1 MQAALR
7 WLTDHPTEWIVPA
20 AVFAATVLAAGLAR
34 QLLLRTLGAWA
45 RRSASRP
52 GQILVD
58 ALRAP
63 TLIGIAILGVHLAI
77 EFSHLPKSV
86 TRAVPTVM
94 EALWIILLT
103 TVCMRIAR
111 DMVRHYGGQIPG
123 ALPVTSLTQNLA
135 QLAVLT
141 LGLVPLLR
149 LMGVEL
155 APMLTA
161 LGVGG
166 LAVAL
171 ALQDTLSNL
180 FAGFHV
186 ALAGQVRLGDYIK
199 LNTGEEGYVVDIGWR
214 NATIRSLSNNLIIV
228 PNAKLAQAIVTNF
241 HLPERRMSSSMQVSA
256 SYDSDPDRVER
267 VLLEVGLQGARDIPG
282 MMKEPAPAVAFDP
295 GFGESALV
303 FTLNYQVAEFA
314 DQFGVRNELRKR
326 ILRRFKEEGIV
337 IPFTT
342 RTVKL
347 EGPVAGK
354 PLQGS
359 GMPDPYRAEEQP

>member
-1 MQAALR
+1 MQATLH
-7 WLTDHPTEWIVPA
+7 WLTKDPAEWIRPA
-20 AVFAATVLAAGLAR
+20 AVFVATVLVAGLAR
-34 QLLLRTLGAWA
+34 QLLLRALRAWA
-45 RRSASRP
+45 TRSASKL
-52 GQILVD
+52 GQILAD

-63 TLIGIAILGVHLAI
+63 TLIWIVILGVHLAI

-86 TRAVPTVM
+86 TKAVPTVM

-103 TVCMRIAR
+103 TVGMRIAR
-111 DMVRHYGGQIPG
+111 DLVRHYGGQIPG

-141 LGLVPLLR
+141 LGLLPLLR
-149 LMGVEL
+149 LFGVEL

-199 LNTGEEGYVVDIGWR
+199 LNTGEEGYVADIGWR
-214 NATIRSLSNNLIIV
+214 SASIRSLTNNLIIV
-228 PNAKLAQAIVTNF
+228 PNAKLAQAIVTNY
-241 HLPERRMSSSMQVSA
+241 HLPEKCMASSLQVGV
-256 SYDSDPDRVER
+256 SYDSDPDRIER
-267 VLLEVGLQGARDIPG
+267 VLLEVVTQGAREIPA
-282 MMKEPAPAVAFDP
+282 MLAEPAPSVAFDP
-295 GFGESALV
+295 GFGESALS

-314 DQFGVRNELRKR
+314 DQFNVRNELRR
-326 ILRRFKEEGIV
+326 RVLRRLKEEGIV
-337 IPFTT
+337 MPFTT

-347 EGPVAGK
+347 EGPK
-354 PLQGS
+354 
-359 GMPDPYRAEEQP
+359 

>member
-1 MQAALR
+1 MQATLH
-7 WLTDHPTEWIVPA
+7 WLAGHPREWIVPA
-20 AVFAATVLAAGLAR
+20 AVFAATILAAGLAR
-34 QLLLRTLGAWA
+34 QLLLHALRAWSKRA
-45 RRSASRP
+45 GSRP
-52 GQILVD
+52 GQMVAD
-58 ALRAP
+58 ALRGP

-103 TVCMRIAR
+103 MVCMRIAR
-111 DMVRHYGGQIPG
+111 DLVRHYGGQIPG

-135 QLAVLT
+135 QFAVLM
-141 LGLVPLLR
+141 LGLMPLLR
-149 LMGVEL
+149 LFGVEL

-186 ALAGQVRLGDYIK
+186 ALAGQVRLRDYIK
-199 LNTGEEGYVVDIGWR
+199 LNTGEEGYVADIGWR
-214 NATIRSLSNNLIIV
+214 NTTIRSLGNNLIIV
-228 PNAKLAQAIVTNF
+228 PNAKLSQAIVTNY
-241 HLPERRMSSSMQVSA
+241 HLPEKSMSSSLQVPV
-256 SYDSDPDRVER
+256 SYDSAPER
-267 VLLEVGLQGARDIPG
+267 IEQVLREVGTQGAREIPA
-282 MMKEPAPAVAFDP
+282 MLSEPAPSVAFDP

-326 ILRRFKEEGIV
+326 VFRRFKEEGIV
-337 IPFTT
+337 MPFTT

-347 EGPVAGK
+347 EGR
-354 PLQGS
+354 GS
-359 GMPDPYRAEEQP
+359 GAR